1 MCTGFFIVLNI
12 YMNDNPQITIQ
23 DLVDIRHCLN
33 LACTRG
39 AFQAQEMSAIGRT
52 YDKLN
57 TFLSSV
63 LSQVETTDQTKTPE
77 GDVDA

>member
-12 YMNDNPQITIQ
+12 YMSDNPQLTIQ
-23 DLVDIRHCLN
+23 DLVDLRQCLD
-33 LACTRG
+33 LASTRG
-39 AFQAQEMSAIGRT
+39 AFRAEEMSSVGRT

-63 LSQVETTDQTKTPE
+63 LSQVETTDQTKNPE